1 MTLGIAIEVVVP
13 YAGVLCTQTGLVE
26 LYMLLLLTC
35 RLLLVLDNACLRH
48 NGPVRPH
55 MVHMP

>member
-1 MTLGIAIEVVVP
+1 MILRIAIEVVMP
-13 YAGVLCTQTGLVE
+13 YAGVLCAQTGLVE
-26 LYMLLLLTC
+26 LHMLLLLTC
-35 RLLLVLDNACLRH
+35 RLLLVLDNAYLRH